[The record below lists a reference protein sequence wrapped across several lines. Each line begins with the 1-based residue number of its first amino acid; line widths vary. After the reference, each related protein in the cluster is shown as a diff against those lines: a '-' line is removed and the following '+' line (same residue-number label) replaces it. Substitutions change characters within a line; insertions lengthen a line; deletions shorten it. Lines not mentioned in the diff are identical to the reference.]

1 MSLAGNMALTFPG
14 GYLKTVTVAATNG
27 NEVTNKSPGTGKRW
41 RILYGSITLV
51 CDATVATRAIR
62 TQLTDGSNVLTEIHQ
77 TPGITA
83 SQTRTLSY
91 APGGYNSEDISAAND
106 YVTTLGNLAIIE
118 GDDQLRITIGS
129 GVAGDSYSGRFRVQE
144 FGL

>member
-1 MSLAGNMALTFPG
+1 MTGEIGFALTYPG
-14 GYLKTVTVAATNG
+14 GYLKTITISATPG
-27 NEVTNKSPGTGKRW
+27 NEVSNKSPGTGKRW
-41 RILYGSITLV
+41 VILYGQIQLV
-51 CDATVATRAIR
+51 CDATIASRAIR

-77 TPGITA
+77 TPAITA

-106 YVTTLGNLAIIE
+106 YVTSLGTMAIIE

-129 GVAGDSYSGRFRVQE
+129 GVVGDSYLGRFRVLE